1 MVSRQVIYRKLRER
15 NPMGES
21 TDDLAISIAGELTVS
36 SSPGRSMKLWR
47 DKARI
52 SQAQLARAMGV
63 SPSVL
68 SDYENGRRH
77 SPGAAFLK
85 RFVDSLISLDKEGN
99 RLLTSKPAQVDSSAI
114 LGIGE
119 YSEPVTVGSILRALG
134 AEVLAGRDQLD
145 RLVFGYTVLDSIR
158 TIYSLSGVEFY
169 KIYGKS
175 TERVV
180 VFTQVGLGRSPMVA
194 IRVSQLKPRVVVIH
208 GLRQLDPLAV
218 QLAEKEHLVLAVV
231 SSGTERELV
240 EKLAAIGQT
249 KP

>member
-1 MVSRQVIYRKLRER
+1 M
-15 NPMGES
+15 MGEQ
-21 TDDLAISIAGELTVS
+21 TDELAVSIAGELTIS
-36 SSPGRSMKLWR
+36 ANPGRSMKLWR
-47 DKARI
+47 EKARI
-52 SQAQLARAMGV
+52 SQASLARAMGV

-77 SPGAAFLK
+77 SPGAAFLR
-85 RFVDSLISLDKEGN
+85 RFVDSLISLDREGN
-99 RLLTSKPAQVDSSAI
+99 RSLTSKPAQMDSGAI

-119 YSEPVTVGSILRALG
+119 YGEPVTVGRVLDELG
-134 AEVLAGRDQLD
+134 AEVLAGGDQLD

-208 GLRQLDPLAV
+208 GLRRLDPLAV
-218 QLAEKEHLVLAVV
+218 QLAVKEHLVLAVS
-231 SSGTERELV
+231 SSGTDRELV
-240 EKLAAIGQT
+240 DKLAALGQT
-249 KP
+249 KA

>member
-1 MVSRQVIYRKLRER
+1 
-15 NPMGES
+15 MGES
-21 TDDLAISIAGELTVS
+21 SDELTVSIAGELTVS
-36 SSPGRSMKLWR
+36 SNPGRSMKLWR
-47 DKARI
+47 EKARI

-85 RFVDSLISLDKEGN
+85 RFVDSLISLDREGN

-119 YSEPVTVGSILRALG
+119 YAEPVSVGTVLEELG
-134 AEVLAGRDQLD
+134 AEVLAGKDQLS
-145 RLVFGYTVLDSIR
+145 RMVFGYTVLDSIR

-208 GLRQLDPLAV
+208 GLKQLDPLAV
-218 QLAEKEHLVLAVV
+218 QLAEKEHLVLAVT
-231 SSGTERELV
+231 SSGSVTQVVDR
-240 EKLAAIGQT
+240 LASLGQI
-249 KP
+249 KA

>member
-1 MVSRQVIYRKLRER
+1 MA
-15 NPMGES
+15 ES
-21 TDDLAISIAGELTVS
+21 TDELAINIAGELTVS
-36 SSPGRSMKLWR
+36 ASPGRSMKLWR
-47 DKARI
+47 EKGRI

-77 SPGAAFLK
+77 SPGAMFLK
-85 RFVDSLISLDKEGN
+85 RFVDSLISLDKQGN
-99 RLLTSKPAQVDSSAI
+99 RLLTSKPAQMDSGAI

-119 YSEPVTVGSILRALG
+119 YAMPVTTSKIIEELG
-134 AEVLAGRDQLD
+134 AKVLTGEEQLD

-158 TIYSLSGVEFY
+158 TISSLSGVEFY

-194 IRVSQLKPRVVVIH
+194 IRVSQLKPRVVIIH
-208 GLRQLDPLAV
+208 GLEQLDQLAV
-218 QLAEKEHLVLAVV
+218 QLAAKERIVLAVC
-231 SSGTERELV
+231 SKGTARQLV
-240 EKLAAIGQT
+240 EKLASFGET
-249 KP
+249 KA

>member
-1 MVSRQVIYRKLRER
+1 LVEQV
-15 NPMGES
+15 
-21 TDDLAISIAGELTVS
+21 DDLTVSIAGELTVS
-36 SSPGRSMKLWR
+36 ANPGRAMKLWR
-47 DKARI
+47 EKGRI

-77 SPGAAFLK
+77 SPGAMFLK
-85 RFVDSLISLDKEGN
+85 RFVDSLIKLDREGN
-99 RLLTSKPAQVDSSAI
+99 RLLTSKPAQMDSSAI

-119 YSEPVTVGSILRALG
+119 YASPVEVKKVLDELDAKVLTGEEQLG
-134 AEVLAGRDQLD
+134 RHI
-145 RLVFGYTVLDSIR
+145 FGYTVLDSIR

-208 GLRQLDPLAV
+208 GLIHMDPLAV
-218 QLAEKEHLVLAVV
+218 QLAEKERIVLAVTSKGSEKEV
-231 SSGTERELV
+231 V
-240 EKLAAIGQT
+240 EKLAALGGT
-249 KP
+249 KA

>member
-1 MVSRQVIYRKLRER
+1 
-15 NPMGES
+15 MGEA
-21 TDDLAISIAGELTVS
+21 TDELTVSIAGELTVS
-36 SSPGRSMKLWR
+36 ATPGRSMKLWR
-47 DKARI
+47 EKARI

-85 RFVDSLISLDKEGN
+85 RFVDSLISLDREGS
-99 RLLTSKPAQVDSSAI
+99 RLLTSKPAQVDSNAI

-119 YSEPVTVGSILRALG
+119 YAQPVTVEEILKELG
-134 AEVLAGRDQLD
+134 AEVLAGGDQSD
-145 RLVFGYTVLDSIR
+145 RLIFGYTVLDSIR

-231 SSGTERELV
+231 PTGSEKQIV
-240 EKLAAIGQT
+240 DKLASIGRP
-249 KP
+249 KA

>member
-1 MVSRQVIYRKLRER
+1 MVIRQSIYRKLFESET
-15 NPMGES
+15 MTES
-21 TDDLAISIAGELTVS
+21 TDDLMVSIAGELTVS
-36 SSPGRSMKLWR
+36 ANPGRSMKLWR
-47 DKARI
+47 EKART
-52 SQAQLARAMGV
+52 SQAQLAREMGV

-85 RFVDSLISLDKEGN
+85 RFVNSLISLDREGN
-99 RLLTSKPAQVDSSAI
+99 RLLTSKPAQVDTSAI

-119 YSEPVTVGSILRALG
+119 YGEPVTVRSILEGLD
-134 AEVLAGRDQLD
+134 AEVLAGKDQLD
-145 RLVFGYTVLDSIR
+145 RLIFGYTVLDSIR

-180 VFTQVGLGRSPMVA
+180 AFTQVGLGRSPMVA

-208 GLRQLDPLAV
+208 GLRHLDPLAI
-218 QLAEKEHLVLAVV
+218 QLAEKEHLVLALVP
-231 SSGTERELV
+231 SGSVRQLV
-240 EKLAAIGQT
+240 DKLASFNRT

>member
-1 MVSRQVIYRKLRER
+1 
-15 NPMGES
+15 MGES
-21 TDDLAISIAGELTVS
+21 GEDLSVSIAGELTVS
-36 SSPGRSMKLWR
+36 ANPGRSMKLWR
-47 DKARI
+47 EKARI
-52 SQAQLARAMGV
+52 SQASLARAMGV

-85 RFVDSLISLDKEGN
+85 RFVDSLISLDRQGS
-99 RLLTSKPAQVDSSAI
+99 RLLTSKPAQVDTSAI

-119 YSEPVTVGSILRALG
+119 YSEPVTVGRVLEELG

-169 KIYGKS
+169 RIYGKS

-218 QLAEKEHLVLAVV
+218 QLAEKEHLVLAVC
-231 SSGTERELV
+231 STGSERQIA
-240 EKLAAIGQT
+240 EKLAALGQT
-249 KP
+249 KA

>member
-1 MVSRQVIYRKLRER
+1 ML
-15 NPMGES
+15 GES

-36 SSPGRSMKLWR
+36 ASPGRSMKLWR
-47 DKARI
+47 EKGRI
-52 SQAQLARAMGV
+52 SQAQVARAMGV

-77 SPGAAFLK
+77 SPGAMFLK
-85 RFVDSLISLDKEGN
+85 RFVDALISLDKEGN
-99 RLLTSKPAQVDSSAI
+99 RLLISKPAQMDSSAI

-119 YSEPVTVGSILRALG
+119 YSEPVTVGKVLSELG
-134 AEVLAGRDQLD
+134 AQVLAGQDQLE

-208 GLRQLDPLAV
+208 GLHELDPLAI
-218 QLAEKEHLVLAVV
+218 QLAEKEHLVLAI
-231 SSGTERELV
+231 SHKGSEREIV
-240 EKLAAIGQT
+240 EKLASLGRT
-249 KP
+249 KA